1 MKCVCN
7 IVGSTLANKTKNHPY
22 IPQLELIYLLT
33 MTKRFCFTP
42 FHVQMSWAQ
51 PCSLTAVKYQ
61 RYGVVESK
69 PFLAG
74 ERLSVARE
82 MERNVKGFK
91 EVRRELAL
99 ARRMV
104 EEQETMRKD
113 STVDKVIQTSFYK
126 SVVGTR
132 LVI

>member
-1 MKCVCN
+1 
-7 IVGSTLANKTKNHPY
+7 
-22 IPQLELIYLLT
+22 
-33 MTKRFCFTP
+33 
-42 FHVQMSWAQ
+42 MSWPQ

-69 PFLAG
+69 LFLPG
-74 ERLSVARE
+74 ERLGVARE

-91 EVRRELAL
+91 EVSRELAL

-104 EEQETMRKD
+104 EQQEKMRKD
-113 STVDKVIQTSFYK
+113 STKDKVIQTSFYK